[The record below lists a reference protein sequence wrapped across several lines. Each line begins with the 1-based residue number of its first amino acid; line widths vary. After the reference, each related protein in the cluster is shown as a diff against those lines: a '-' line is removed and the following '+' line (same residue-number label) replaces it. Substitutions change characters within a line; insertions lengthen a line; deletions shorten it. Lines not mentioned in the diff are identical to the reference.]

1 MQIRT
6 TIAKPNKATAQ
17 AVIGATGALVK
28 VSDDEL
34 HAIINHNERAVT
46 KGLIDYPYL
55 TKLKLVGKLTG
66 QGKLYDF
73 WALKCLAD
81 VRFSSYLVP
90 LEKRTKHGIVYC
102 PDENQFHP
110 TKATTKKAIEQWR
123 ATHRPRIENSTKFH
137 YNDIEIDDTPL
148 PDFMRFGVWTAPQ
161 ATTPTDTAPSLA
173 KSSIEQARVVDSLK
187 RQIDP
192 PTPPN
197 NPSNLGDVYGITG
210 HQFYKYSQIEFAN
223 SLLPKDHPIRSTMRY
238 NTGKVSVYGDGAGVI
253 YTRGG
258 IRTRNPYSIFDNC
271 FDGQKENEFAK
282 EVQQTLLGQGYSLHK
297 ATLTYPHAQPDITID
312 LPLLNKTRQK
322 FIKEFQRQLAEHLPH
337 IDISMRLVALENP
350 LTKAN
355 GYNSHYH
362 IVYIIKQRLT
372 SSQQRK
378 FSRLHCQTWLR
389 ALRNS
394 KLIDKNATPEYIS
407 DIQFND
413 RNALAYVTKYD
424 KSYHLPS
431 DMDEIESRWNNQKSV
446 SIFELI
452 SLARFDRIP
461 TATAKR
467 HYQALLS
474 AMHGL
479 EKVKYSKGLKDWCIE
494 QGLIE
499 PINAPVALSDD
510 IPSDDTPSD
519 DTPSELNEPK
529 PPVCHLAEP
538 VYSYQNNLFDDN
550 VTVTKYQKRRAGAGR
565 RKGHKYD
572 PEKQLTFAP
581 LLELLYQQAIER
593 ANRPK
598 PPRYRRITDTD
609 YSSLNLLVTFDGA
622 EFAKLTESYDYL
634 SVLNRIRDD
643 YRAGR
648 FNAKP
653 HSYYAQHPRPS

>member
-6 TIAKPNKATAQ
+6 NTAKHKQTAPK
-17 AVIGATGALVK
+17 AVIGAIGALFK

-34 HAIINHNERAVT
+34 HAIINHNERAIA

-66 QGKLYDF
+66 QGKLYDY
-73 WALKCLAD
+73 WTLKCLAD
-81 VRFSSYLVP
+81 VRFSGYIVP
-90 LEKRTKHGIVYC
+90 IEKRTKHGIVYC
-102 PDENQFHP
+102 PDDNQFHP
-110 TKATTKKAIEQWR
+110 TKPTTKKAIEQWR
-123 ATHRPRIENSTKFH
+123 ATHRPRPKNSTNFH
-137 YNDIEIDDTPL
+137 YNDIQEINEPL
-148 PDFMRFGVWTAPQ
+148 PEFLRFGTWTAPQ
-161 ATTPTDTAPSLA
+161 TTTAQDTAPSLA
-173 KSSIEQARVVDSLK
+173 KSSIEQSRVVDSLK
-187 RQIDP
+187 RQISSNAP
-192 PTPPN
+192 PS
-197 NPSNLGDVYGITG
+197 NPSNLSDCYGLTG
-210 HQFYKYSQIEFAN
+210 HQFFKYSQIEFAN
-223 SLLPKDHPIRSTMRY
+223 TLLPKDHPITKTMRY
-238 NTGKVSVYGDGAGVI
+238 NTGKVAVYGDGAGVI
-253 YTRGG
+253 YTKGG
-258 IRTRNPYSIFDNC
+258 IRTRNPYSVFDNC

-282 EVQQTLLGQGYSLHK
+282 LVQQNLLGQGYSLHK
-297 ATLTYPHAQPDITID
+297 ATLTYPHHRPNIETD
-312 LPLLNKTRQK
+312 LPLLNTAKGK
-322 FIKEFQRQLAEHLPH
+322 FMKEFQRQLDEHLPH

-350 LTKAN
+350 ITKGN

-378 FSRLHCQTWLR
+378 FSRLHYQTWLR
-389 ALRNS
+389 ALRNT

-424 KSYHLPS
+424 HSYHLPQ
-431 DMDEIESRWNNQKSV
+431 DIDEIEQRWNNQQSV

-452 SLARFDRIP
+452 SLAKFDRIP

-474 AMHGL
+474 AMHNM
-479 EKVKYSKGLKDWCIE
+479 EKVKYSRALNQWCIE

-499 PINAPVALSDD
+499 PINAPVV
-510 IPSDDTPSD
+510 DDTAT
-519 DTPSELNEPK
+519 DTDTTTEPLDEPK
-529 PPVCHLAEP
+529 PPVCPLAEP

-622 EFAKLTESYDYL
+622 EFAKLCESYDYL
-634 SVLNRIRDD
+634 AVLNRVRDD
-643 YRAGR
+643 YRAGV
-648 FNAKP
+648 FAHKP
-653 HSYYAQHPRPS
+653 HSYYAENPRPS

>member
-6 TIAKPNKATAQ
+6 TIAKSNKATAPK
-17 AVIGATGALVK
+17 AVIGVGATGALFK

-34 HAIINHNERAVT
+34 HAIINHNERVIE

-66 QGKLYDF
+66 QGKLYEY
-73 WALKCLAD
+73 WSLKCLAD

-102 PDENQFHP
+102 DHDNQFHP

-123 ATHRPRIENSTKFH
+123 ANHRPRLENSTKFH

-148 PDFMRFGVWTAPQ
+148 PEFLRFGTWTAPQ

-173 KSSIEQARVVDSLK
+173 KSSIEQSRVVDSLK
-187 RQIDP
+187 RQISSNAP
-192 PTPPN
+192 PS
-197 NPSNLGDVYGITG
+197 NPSNLSDCYGLTG
-210 HQFYKYSQIEFAN
+210 HQFFKYSQIEFAN

-238 NTGKVSVYGDGAGVI
+238 NTGKVTVYGDGAGVI

-271 FDGQKENEFAK
+271 HDGQKENEFAK

-322 FIKEFQRQLAEHLPH
+322 FIKEFQRQLDEHLPH

-350 LTKAN
+350 LNKAN

-378 FSRLHCQTWLR
+378 FKRLHYQTWLR

-394 KLIDKNATPEYIS
+394 KLIDKTAEPSYIS
-407 DIQFND
+407 DIRFDDN
-413 RNALAYVTKYD
+413 NALAYATKYD

-431 DMDEIESRWNNQKSV
+431 DMDEIEQRWNNQQSV

-452 SLARFDRIP
+452 SLAKFDRIP

-494 QGLIE
+494 HGLLE
-499 PINAPVALSDD
+499 PINAPVV
-510 IPSDDTPSD
+510 DDTAT
-519 DTPSELNEPK
+519 DTDTTTEPLDEPRK
-529 PPVCHLAEP
+529 AIYPLAEP

-572 PEKQLTFAP
+572 PDKQLTFAP

-598 PPRYRRITDTD
+598 PIRYKRINDTD
-609 YSSLNLLVTFDGA
+609 YSSLALLVTFDGA

-634 SVLNRIRDD
+634 AVLNRVRDD
-643 YRAGR
+643 YRAGV

-653 HSYYAQHPRPS
+653 HSYYQSNPRHS

>member
-1 MQIRT
+1 MKINQIT
-6 TIAKPNKATAQ
+6 TAKTKRATAPT
-17 AVIGATGALVK
+17 AVIGAIGALFK

-34 HAIINHNERAVT
+34 HAIINHNERAIA

-55 TKLKLVGKLTG
+55 TKMHLVGKLTG

-81 VRFSSYLVP
+81 TRFSAYLTP
-90 LEKRTKHGIVYC
+90 PEKRAKHGIVYC
-102 PDENQFHP
+102 DQDNQFHP
-110 TKATTKKAIEQWR
+110 TKPTTAKAIEQWR
-123 ATHRPRIENSTKFH
+123 ATHRPRLENSTNFH
-137 YNDIEIDDTPL
+137 YNDIQEINEPL

-173 KSSIEQARVVDSLK
+173 KSSIEQSRVVDSLK
-187 RQIDP
+187 RQISSNAP
-192 PTPPN
+192 PS
-197 NPSNLGDVYGITG
+197 NPSNLSDCYGLTG

-223 SLLPKDHPIRSTMRY
+223 TLLPKDHPITKTMRY
-238 NTGKVSVYGDGAGVI
+238 NTGKVTVYGDGDGII
-253 YTRGG
+253 YTKGG

-271 FDGQKENEFAK
+271 HDGQKENEFAK
-282 EVQQTLLGQGYSLHK
+282 EVQQNLLKQGFNTHK
-297 ATLTYPHAQPDITID
+297 ATLNYPHHNPNPEID
-312 LPLLNKTRQK
+312 LPLLNTARRK
-322 FIKEFQRQLAEHLPH
+322 FMKEFQRQLDEHLPH

-350 LTKAN
+350 LNKAN

-378 FSRLHCQTWLR
+378 FSRLHYQTWLR
-389 ALRNS
+389 ALRNT

-424 KSYHLPS
+424 HSYHLPQ
-431 DMDEIESRWNNQKSV
+431 DIDEIEQRWNNQQSV

-452 SLARFDRIP
+452 SLAKFDRIP
-461 TATAKR
+461 TATAKK

-494 QGLIE
+494 HGLLE
-499 PINAPVALSDD
+499 QINAPVV
-510 IPSDDTPSD
+510 DDTATDTDTTTAPEMGQETHGRTISEPVIVTQGD
-519 DTPSELNEPK
+519 LFSDTPETIT
-529 PPVCHLAEP
+529 
-538 VYSYQNNLFDDN
+538 YRY
-550 VTVTKYQKRRAGAGR
+550 RRAGAGR

-634 SVLNRIRDD
+634 AVLNRIRDD
-643 YRAGR
+643 YRAGV

-653 HSYYAQHPRPS
+653 HSYYQSNPRHS

>member
-1 MQIRT
+1 MYLSKTQRQANTKTPPPQI
-6 TIAKPNKATAQ
+6 
-17 AVIGATGALVK
+17 AVFGVDSVLRINN
-28 VSDDEL
+28 DEL
-34 HAIINHNERAVT
+34 KAIINHNERQLTAAQAN
-46 KGLIDYPYL
+46 YPYL

-66 QGKLYDF
+66 LGRLYDY
-73 WALKCLAD
+73 WRLKCLGE

-90 LEKRTKHGIVYC
+90 LEKRNKHGIVYC
-102 PDENQFHP
+102 ADDNQFHP

-123 ATHRPRIENSTKFH
+123 ATHRPRLENSTKFH
-137 YNDIEIDDTPL
+137 YNDIVIDDTPL
-148 PDFMRFGVWTAPQ
+148 PEFLRFGTWTAPQ
-161 ATTPTDTAPSLA
+161 ADTATDTAPSLA
-173 KSSIEQARVVDSLK
+173 KSSIEQSRVVDSLK
-187 RQIDP
+187 RQISSNAP
-192 PTPPN
+192 PS
-197 NPSNLGDVYGITG
+197 NPSNLSDCYGITG
-210 HQFYKYSQIEFAN
+210 HQFFKYSQIEFAN
-223 SLLPKDHPIRSTMRY
+223 TLLPDNHPIRQTMKF
-238 NTGKVSVYGDGAGVI
+238 NTGKVTVYGDGEGII
-253 YTRGG
+253 YTKGG
-258 IRTRNPYSIFDNC
+258 IRTRNPYSVFDNC

-282 EVQQTLLGQGYSLHK
+282 LVQQNLLKQGFNTHK
-297 ATLTYPHAQPDITID
+297 ATLNYPHHQPDITID

-322 FIKEFQRQLAEHLPH
+322 FIKEFQRQLDEHLPH

-431 DMDEIESRWNNQKSV
+431 DMDEIESRWQSNQSV
-446 SIFELI
+446 TVFELI
-452 SLARFDRIP
+452 SLAKYDRIP
-461 TATAKR
+461 TATAKK
-467 HYQALLS
+467 HYRQLLT

-479 EKVKYSKGLKDWCIE
+479 EKVKYSRALNAFCIE
-494 QGLIE
+494 HGLIE
-499 PINAPVALSDD
+499 PINATVALADD
-510 IPSDDTPSD
+510 IPSDDTPS
-519 DTPSELNEPK
+519 ELNKPQ
-529 PPVCHLAEP
+529 PPVCPLAEP

-565 RKGHKYD
+565 KKGHRYD
-572 PEKQLTFAP
+572 PTKQLTFAP

-598 PPRYRRITDTD
+598 PVRYRRITDTD
-609 YSSLNLLVTFDGA
+609 YNKLSLLVTFDGA
-622 EFAKLTESYDYL
+622 EFARLTETYDYL
-634 SVLNRIRDD
+634 AVLNRIRDD
-643 YRAGR
+643 YRAGV

-653 HSYYAQHPRPS
+653 HSYYQSNPRPS

>member
-17 AVIGATGALVK
+17 AVIGAIGVLVK

-66 QGKLYDF
+66 QGKLYEY
-73 WALKCLAD
+73 WSLKCLAD

-90 LEKRTKHGIVYC
+90 LEKRQKHGIVYC
-102 PDENQFHP
+102 PDDNQFHP
-110 TKATTKKAIEQWR
+110 TKPTTAKAIERYR
-123 ATHRPRIENSTKFH
+123 ATNRPRLENSTKFH
-137 YNDIEIDDTPL
+137 FNDIQEINEPL
-148 PDFMRFGVWTAPQ
+148 PEFLRFGTWTAPQ

-173 KSSIEQARVVDSLK
+173 KSSIEQSRVVDSLK
-187 RQIDP
+187 RQISSNAP
-192 PTPPN
+192 PR
-197 NPSNLGDVYGITG
+197 NPSNLSDCYGLTG
-210 HQFYKYSQIEFAN
+210 HQFFKYSQIEFAN

-238 NTGKVSVYGDGAGVI
+238 NTGKVTVYGDGAGVI

-258 IRTRNPYSIFDNC
+258 IRTRNPYSVFDNC

-282 EVQQTLLGQGYSLHK
+282 LVQQNLLKQGFNTHK
-297 ATLTYPHAQPDITID
+297 ATLNYPHHQPDITID

-322 FIKEFQRQLAEHLPH
+322 FIKEFQRQLDEHLPH

-452 SLARFDRIP
+452 SLAKFDRIP
-461 TATAKR
+461 TATAKK

-499 PINAPVALSDD
+499 QINATVSVSDEN
-510 IPSDDTPSD
+510 PTDT
-519 DTPSELNEPK
+519 TTEPLDE
-529 PPVCHLAEP
+529 PRQAIYPIAEP
-538 VYSYQNNLFDDN
+538 VCSYQNNLFDDN

-572 PEKQLTFAP
+572 PTKQLTFAP

-598 PPRYRRITDTD
+598 PVRYRRITDTD
-609 YSSLNLLVTFDGA
+609 YNKLSLLVTFDGA
-622 EFAKLTESYDYL
+622 EFARLTETYDYL
-634 SVLNRIRDD
+634 AVLNRVRDD

-648 FNAKP
+648 FGAKP

>member
-1 MQIRT
+1 MKINQIT
-6 TIAKPNKATAQ
+6 TAKPNKATAPT
-17 AVIGATGALVK
+17 AVIGAIGALFK

-34 HAIINHNERAVT
+34 HAIINHNERAIA

-66 QGKLYDF
+66 QGKLYDY
-73 WALKCLAD
+73 WTLKCLAD
-81 VRFSSYLVP
+81 VRFSAYLVP
-90 LEKRTKHGIVYC
+90 IEKRTKHGIVYC
-102 PDENQFHP
+102 PDDNQFHH
-110 TKATTKKAIEQWR
+110 TKKTTKKAIEQWR
-123 ATHRPRIENSTKFH
+123 ANHRPHLKNSTKFH
-137 YNDIEIDDTPL
+137 FNDIQEINEPL
-148 PDFMRFGVWTAPQ
+148 PEFLRFGTWTAPQ
-161 ATTPTDTAPSLA
+161 TATAQDTAPSLA
-173 KSSIEQARVVDSLK
+173 KSSIEQSRVVDSLK
-187 RQIDP
+187 RQISSNAP
-192 PTPPN
+192 PS
-197 NPSNLGDVYGITG
+197 NPSNLSDCYGLTG
-210 HQFYKYSQIEFAN
+210 HQFFKYSQIEFAN

-238 NTGKVSVYGDGAGVI
+238 NTGKVTVYGDGAGII
-253 YTRGG
+253 YTKGG
-258 IRTRNPYSIFDNC
+258 IRTRNPYSVFDNC

-282 EVQQTLLGQGYSLHK
+282 LVQQNLLKQGFNTHK
-297 ATLTYPHAQPDITID
+297 ATLNYPHHQPDITID
-312 LPLLNKTRQK
+312 LPLLNTAKRR
-322 FIKEFQRQLAEHLPH
+322 FFKEFQRQLDEHLPH

-350 LTKAN
+350 ITKGN

-378 FSRLHCQTWLR
+378 FSRLHYQTWLR
-389 ALRNS
+389 ALRNT

-424 KSYHLPS
+424 HSYHLPQ
-431 DMDEIESRWNNQKSV
+431 DIDEIEQRWNNQQSV

-452 SLARFDRIP
+452 SLAKYDRIP
-461 TATAKR
+461 IATAKR

-474 AMHGL
+474 AMHNM
-479 EKVKYSKGLKDWCIE
+479 EKVKYSKALKDWCIE

-499 PINAPVALSDD
+499 PINAPVV
-510 IPSDDTPSD
+510 DDTAT
-519 DTPSELNEPK
+519 DTDTTTEPLDE
-529 PPVCHLAEP
+529 PRQAIYPIAEP

-565 RKGHKYD
+565 RAGHKYD

-598 PPRYRRITDTD
+598 PVRYRRITDTD
-609 YSSLNLLVTFDGA
+609 YSSLALLVTFDGA
-622 EFAKLTESYDYL
+622 EFARLTETYDYL
-634 SVLNRIRDD
+634 AVLNRVRDD

-648 FNAKP
+648 FGAKP
-653 HSYYAQHPRPS
+653 NSYYQSNPRPS

>member
-1 MQIRT
+1 MHT
-6 TIAKPNKATAQ
+6 PNLTQSSITATAPK
-17 AVIGATGALVK
+17 AVIGVIGALVK

-34 HAIINHNERAVT
+34 HAIINHNERAIA

-55 TKLKLVGKLTG
+55 TKMHLVGKLTG

-81 VRFSSYLVP
+81 VRFSAYLVP
-90 LEKRTKHGIVYC
+90 IEKRTKHGIVYC
-102 PDENQFHP
+102 PDDNQFHP

-123 ATHRPRIENSTKFH
+123 ATNRPRPKNSTNFH
-137 YNDIEIDDTPL
+137 YNDIQEINEPL

-173 KSSIEQARVVDSLK
+173 KSSIEQSRVVDSLK
-187 RQIDP
+187 RQITP

-197 NPSNLGDVYGITG
+197 NPSNLSDTYGITG

-223 SLLPKDHPIRSTMRY
+223 SLLPDNHPIRTTMKY
-238 NTGKVSVYGDGAGVI
+238 NTGKVAVYGDNDGRI
-253 YTRGG
+253 YTKGG
-258 IRTRNPYSIFDNC
+258 LRTRNPYSVFDNC
-271 FDGQKENEFAK
+271 HDGQKENEFAK
-282 EVQQTLLGQGYSLHK
+282 LVQAKLLEQGYSLHK
-297 ATLTYPHAQPDITID
+297 ATLTYPHNNPDITQD
-312 LPLLNKTRQK
+312 LPLLNTAKGK
-322 FIKEFQRQLAEHLPH
+322 FMKEFQRQLAEHLPH
-337 IDISMRLVALENP
+337 IDISMRLVSLENP
-350 LTKAN
+350 LTRDN

-362 IVYIIKQRLT
+362 PVYIIKQRLT
-372 SSQQRK
+372 SSQKRLFK
-378 FSRLHCQTWLR
+378 RLHEQTWLR
-389 ALRNS
+389 ALRNA
-394 KLIDKNATPEYIS
+394 KLIDKSATPKYIS
-407 DIQFND
+407 DIRFDDN
-413 RNALAYVTKYD
+413 NALVYSTKYD
-424 KSYHLPS
+424 KSYHLPQ
-431 DMDEIESRWNNQKSV
+431 DIDEIEQRWNNQQSV

-452 SLARFDRIP
+452 SLAKFDRIP

-474 AMHGL
+474 AMHNM
-479 EKVKYSKGLKDWCIE
+479 EKVKYSRALNQWCIE

-499 PINAPVALSDD
+499 PINAPVV
-510 IPSDDTPSD
+510 DDTAT
-519 DTPSELNEPK
+519 DTDTTTEPLDE
-529 PPVCHLAEP
+529 PRQAIYHIAEP

-598 PPRYRRITDTD
+598 PVRYRRITDTD
-609 YSSLNLLVTFDGA
+609 YSSLALLVTFDGA
-622 EFAKLTESYDYL
+622 EFAKLCESYDYL
-634 SVLNRIRDD
+634 AVLNRIRDD
-643 YRAGR
+643 YRAGV

-653 HSYYAQHPRPS
+653 HSYYQSNPRPS

>member
-1 MQIRT
+1 MHT
-6 TIAKPNKATAQ
+6 PNLTQSSITATAPK

-173 KSSIEQARVVDSLK
+173 KSSIEQSRVVDSLK
-187 RQIDP
+187 RQISSNAP
-192 PTPPN
+192 PS
-197 NPSNLGDVYGITG
+197 NPSNLSDCYGLTG
-210 HQFYKYSQIEFAN
+210 HQFFKYSQIEFAN
-223 SLLPKDHPIRSTMRY
+223 TLLPKDHPITKTMKY
-238 NTGKVSVYGDGAGVI
+238 NTGKVSVYGDGDGII
-253 YTRGG
+253 YTKGG
-258 IRTRNPYSIFDNC
+258 IRTRNPYSVFDNC

-282 EVQQTLLGQGYSLHK
+282 LVQQNLLKQGFNTHK
-297 ATLTYPHAQPDITID
+297 ATLNYPHHQPDITID
-312 LPLLNKTRQK
+312 LPLLNTAKRRH
-322 FIKEFQRQLAEHLPH
+322 FKEFQRQLAEHLPQV
-337 IDISMRLVALENP
+337 DISMRLVSLENVIN
-350 LTKAN
+350 KGN

-372 SSQQRK
+372 SSQKRLFK
-378 FSRLHCQTWLR
+378 RLHEQTWLR

-394 KLIDKNATPEYIS
+394 KLIDKTATPKYIS
-407 DIQFND
+407 DIRFDDN
-413 RNALAYVTKYD
+413 NALVYSTKYD
-424 KSYHLPS
+424 KSYHLPQ
-431 DMDEIESRWNNQKSV
+431 DMDEIEQRWNNQQSV

-452 SLARFDRIP
+452 SLAKFDRIP

-474 AMHGL
+474 AMHNM
-479 EKVKYSKGLKDWCIE
+479 EKVKYSKALKDWCIE

-499 PINAPVALSDD
+499 QINATVV
-510 IPSDDTPSD
+510 DDTAT
-519 DTPSELNEPK
+519 DTDTTTDHADEPKRAVK
-529 PPVCHLAEP
+529 PPVTVEQGDLFAEP
-538 VYSYQNNLFDDN
+538 KTITYKS
-550 VTVTKYQKRRAGAGR
+550 RRAGAGR

-598 PPRYRRITDTD
+598 PPSYRRITDTD
-609 YSSLNLLVTFDGA
+609 YNKLSLLVTFDGA
-622 EFAKLTESYDYL
+622 EFARLTETYDYL
-634 SVLNRIRDD
+634 AVLNRVRDD

-653 HSYYAQHPRPS
+653 NSYYQSNPRPS

>member
-6 TIAKPNKATAQ
+6 TIDKQNKATAPT
-17 AVIGATGALVK
+17 AVFGVASALFK

-34 HAIINHNERAVT
+34 HAIINHNERAIA

-66 QGKLYDF
+66 QGKLYDY
-73 WALKCLAD
+73 WTLKCLAD
-81 VRFSSYLVP
+81 VRFSGYIVP
-90 LEKRTKHGIVYC
+90 IEKREKHGIVYC
-102 PDENQFHP
+102 PDDNQFHP
-110 TKATTKKAIEQWR
+110 SKPTTAKAIEQWR
-123 ATHRPRIENSTKFH
+123 ATHRPRPKNSTNFH
-137 YNDIEIDDTPL
+137 YNDIQEINEPL

-161 ATTPTDTAPSLA
+161 ATTTTDTAPSLEF
-173 KSSIEQARVVDSLK
+173 KGIEQSRVVDSLK
-187 RQIDP
+187 RQISP
-192 PTPPN
+192 QTPPN

-223 SLLPKDHPIRSTMRY
+223 SLLPKDHPITKTMRY
-238 NTGKVSVYGDGAGVI
+238 NTGKVTVYGDGDGII
-253 YTRGG
+253 YTKGG

-271 FDGQKENEFAK
+271 HDGQKENEFAK
-282 EVQQTLLGQGYSLHK
+282 EVQQNLLKQGFNTHK
-297 ATLTYPHAQPDITID
+297 ATLNYPHCQPNPEID
-312 LPLLNKTRQK
+312 LPLLNTARGK
-322 FIKEFQRQLAEHLPH
+322 FFKEFQRQLAEHLPH

-350 LTKAN
+350 LTREN

-372 SSQQRK
+372 SSQQRLFK
-378 FSRLHCQTWLR
+378 RLHYQTWLR

-424 KSYHLPS
+424 HSYHLPQ
-431 DMDEIESRWNNQKSV
+431 DIDEIEQRWNNQQSV

-452 SLARFDRIP
+452 SLAKYDRIP
-461 TATAKR
+461 TATAKKNYR
-467 HYQALLS
+467 QLLTG
-474 AMHGL
+474 MHGL
-479 EKVKYSKGLKDWCIE
+479 EKVKYSKALKDWCIE

-499 PINAPVALSDD
+499 PINAPVVLSDD
-510 IPSDDTPSD
+510 IPSD

-529 PPVCHLAEP
+529 PPVCPLAEP

>member
-1 MQIRT
+1 MKINQIT
-6 TIAKPNKATAQ
+6 TDKPNKATAPT
-17 AVIGATGALVK
+17 AVFGATGALVK

-34 HAIINHNERAVT
+34 HAIINHNERAIEQGKIT
-46 KGLIDYPYL
+46 YPYL
-55 TKLKLVGKLTG
+55 DKLRLVGKLTG
-66 QGKLYDF
+66 QGKLYDY

-81 VRFSSYLVP
+81 VRFSAYLVP
-90 LEKRTKHGIVYC
+90 PEKRQKHGIVYC
-102 PDENQFHP
+102 PDDNQFHP
-110 TKATTKKAIEQWR
+110 TKKTTEKAIEQWR

-137 YNDIEIDDTPL
+137 FNDIQEINEPL
-148 PDFMRFGVWTAPQ
+148 PEFLRFGTWTAPQ
-161 ATTPTDTAPSLA
+161 NTTAQNTAPSLEF
-173 KSSIEQARVVDSLK
+173 KGIEQSRVVDSLK
-187 RQIDP
+187 RQISSNAP
-192 PTPPN
+192 PS
-197 NPSNLGDVYGITG
+197 NPSNLSDCYGLTG
-210 HQFYKYSQIEFAN
+210 HQFFKYSQIEFAN
-223 SLLPKDHPIRSTMRY
+223 TLLPDNHPIRQTMKR
-238 NTGKVSVYGDGAGVI
+238 NTGKVTVYGDGAGVI
-253 YTRGG
+253 YTKGG

-282 EVQQTLLGQGYSLHK
+282 EVQQNLLGQGYSLHK
-297 ATLTYPHAQPDITID
+297 ATLTYPHHRPNIETD
-312 LPLLNKTRQK
+312 LPLLNTAKGK
-322 FIKEFQRQLAEHLPH
+322 FMKEFQRQLDEHLPH

-350 LTKAN
+350 ITKGN

-378 FSRLHCQTWLR
+378 FSRLHYQTWLR
-389 ALRNS
+389 ALRNT

-424 KSYHLPS
+424 HSYHLPS
-431 DMDEIESRWNNQKSV
+431 EMDEIESRWQSNQSV
-446 SIFELI
+446 TVFELI
-452 SLARFDRIP
+452 SLAKFDRIP
-461 TATAKR
+461 TATAKK

-499 PINAPVALSDD
+499 PINATVALADD
-510 IPSDDTPSD
+510 IPSD
-519 DTPSELNEPK
+519 DTPSELNEPQ
-529 PPVCHLAEP
+529 PPVCPLAET

-598 PPRYRRITDTD
+598 TVRYRRITDTD
-609 YSSLNLLVTFDGA
+609 YSSLALLVTFDGV
-622 EFAKLTESYDYL
+622 EFARLTETYDYL
-634 SVLNRIRDD
+634 AVLNRVRDD

-653 HSYYAQHPRPS
+653 NSYYQSNPRPS